1 MWLSILTQKLIPY
14 GESDHL
20 EVKIFRKNEHLFAKE
35 KKIILNKL
43 KRKKSFCSRKIPL
56 VRCSDNFFVI
66 DLIIIFFL
74 ISSSKIKKK
83 STKQIPWS
91 IVLLYGVHIHKH
103 MYCIIHTC

>member
-20 EVKIFRKNEHLFAKE
+20 EVKIFRKKEHLFAKE

-56 VRCSDNFFVI
+56 VRCSDTFFVI
-66 DLIIIFFL
+66 DLIIFFL
-74 ISSSKIKKK
+74 NFF
-83 STKQIPWS
+83 
-91 IVLLYGVHIHKH
+91 L
-103 MYCIIHTC
+103 